1 MLPFRC
7 VVLIFGGVTEQPSVQ
22 ETTSSEQTPPITEQV
37 PPESTDLVIHTSKEK
52 VSVEEP
58 PSKRLKFLFT
68 NSLFQTTSFEYSP
81 TPPRDENKG
90 KGIAIEEEP
99 VKHLMPMLEQGG
111 SDPKTLNLQH
121 FNISGIKMTLEEAQ
135 AQLTEMKRLADR
147 KAKQEKTE
155 QKLTAFSNEELEAQI
170 SYKINNVSKF
180 ATMRIKRNDQ
190 PLSLTVYD
198 KFVLKQLGLSEWI
211 EVHTLA
217 SKNKSKAID
226 ILLKNFKA
234 NFEWIK
240 TQTRKL
246 GIPPPHELSTFRFSA
261 AENKR
266 KRSSEILKEVFMK
279 EDIVVDEMHKNLIP
293 PPRVKGSRGLVIRKQ
308 ESEIFFYSE
317 AEEMFAKLELTT
329 EARNDVTKAS
339 AGIEGL
345 IECKASASNLR
356 HIQVKDIVNE
366 VEDYLKTY
374 SSARIDIS
382 MELYME
388 NREHGRIILE
398 SVKYGPL
405 IWPIIEE
412 NGVIRTKKY
421 VELSPAEKI
430 QADCDVKATNII
442 LQGLPTDIYALIN
455 HHRVAKDLW
464 ERVQLLMQ
472 GTSLRKQERECKLYD
487 EFKRFAHIKGES
499 LHKYYLRFAQLMNNM
514 NIYKMTLQQFQANTK
529 FLNSLP
535 PEWSKF
541 VTDVK
546 LVKDLHTTNFD
557 QIHAYL
563 EQHELHANEVH
574 SGLAVPVFKQGDDPI
589 DAINKIMAFLST
601 VVTCRFPSTNNQLRN
616 SSNPR
621 QQATIQDRRV
631 TVQPL
636 QGRPNSYAAGTS
648 GTRVNTSITGGNYSS
663 QQRVVKCFNCQEEGH
678 MARQCPKPK
687 RKRVAKWF
695 REKVLLVEAQRN
707 GKVLTEEE
715 LEFLVDPGIPEGP
728 VTQTVITNTAAYQA
742 DDLDAYD
749 SDCDDITTAKVALMA
764 NLSRYR
770 SYVLSKVPH
779 SKHTNNYKLN
789 QSVYEISYSEHTY
802 LVNYLEN
809 EITNDSNI
817 IPYSQYLL
825 KTQNAA
831 VHDTNSSTQQDA
843 MILSMFEQ
851 LSHQVTNCNKVNKD
865 NLIANESLSAKVERY
880 KERVKL
886 LEERQNVDLS
896 TREKLIKDD
905 FEKEI
910 NSLKQT
916 LSEQLKK
923 KESLTTTL
931 NVLKNESKEKESKNI
946 DNEIAL
952 EKTLSFQNSFY
963 LKKAQQI
970 RPMLYDGNIIA
981 KETNIISI
989 ADSKETLML
998 EEENRSKM
1006 LLKQTFW
1013 FQISNPS
1020 NESSNPSP
1028 IKVDVPSELPKVSLV
1043 NTSLKRLQS
1052 HLAKFDFVVK
1062 TRITP
1067 SALTKDLINE
1077 IMEVQTVFD
1086 QMEAVVQQYS
1096 VDKRCLEIANKQVL
1110 NENDRLLEQFIP
1122 QDSVIIVVNS
1132 FVDINDSMK
1141 ENVNCIEMCNKSLKL
1156 EAELIKRHN
1165 MTYKQLYNSI
1175 KPTRVRAKEHK
1186 EALIDQLNKKS
1197 VENSDLNAQLQE
1209 KILVITTLKN
1219 DIRKLKGK
1227 DTVNNTAQV
1236 SNATTIASGMY
1247 KLDLI
1252 VEQAKSLNPLDSASY
1267 TTCKYVKLIQELL
1280 GYVRDSCPD
1289 IHKPSEKLVLV
1300 TPKNKV
1306 KKVRFYKPL
1315 TSLNNTQQVESS
1327 KTSYS
1332 NTHVLSSTGVK
1343 CSTSTCRSQPTG
1355 NKRNDRI
1362 SQPSSSNI
1370 KTKVEAQPRKV
1381 NKKNHAVEP
1390 TCNVN
1395 VKHTML
1401 NANSQLICITCKQCM
1416 FDVNHDVCFLDLVNE
1431 MNMRAKSKSKSNKK
1445 SHLHNIWKPMGKIF
1459 TKVGLK
1465 WKPTGRT
1472 FTLAGNSCPLTRITS
1487 TKVVPRK
1494 ETTPHSVETPKP
1506 ELKVYIQRPKQ
1517 VKNVGS
1523 SKKAKI
1529 VESKVANNSEPN
1541 HSCGSNATDVPSSC
1555 SLVNDSYYESV
1566 GISHETLVARTP
1578 QQNGVIERRNYT
1590 LVEAART
1597 MLIYVKAL
1605 LFLWAEPVFDE
1616 FYSPPA
1622 SVASPDPIVE
1632 ASAPVESTG
1641 SPSLTSVDQDEH
1653 SPRTTQPTQQS
1664 QSQDIPLSAEED
1676 SHDLEVAHM
1685 SNDPI
1690 PETVSE
1696 KSSSSDVIH
1705 TNTYKE
1711 ALTHSCW
1718 IDEMQEE
1725 LNEFKCLEVWEL
1737 VPPLDKVMV
1746 ITLKWIYKVKLDEIR
1761 RNLENKAR
1769 LVARGYRR
1777 EEGIDFEESFAPMA
1791 RLVAVWIFLAIT
1803 AHMNMIVYQKDV
1815 KRAFLNDIL
1824 HKEVYVS
1831 QPYGFVDPDNPNHV
1845 YRVKKSL
1852 YRLKQAL
1859 RA

>member
-1 MLPFRC
+1 MTTLAEFII
-7 VVLIFGGVTEQPSVQ
+7 LSGG
-22 ETTSSEQTPPITEQV
+22 
-37 PPESTDLVIHTSKEK
+37 
-52 VSVEEP
+52 
-58 PSKRLKFLFT
+58 
-68 NSLFQTTSFEYSP
+68 
-81 TPPRDENKG
+81 ENR
-90 KGIAIEEEP
+90 P
-99 VKHLMPMLEQGG
+99 PMLNK
-111 SDPKTLNLQH
+111 DL
-121 FNISGIKMTLEEAQ
+121 
-135 AQLTEMKRLADR
+135 
-147 KAKQEKTE
+147 
-155 QKLTAFSNEELEAQI
+155 
-170 SYKINNVSKF
+170 
-180 ATMRIKRNDQ
+180 
-190 PLSLTVYD
+190 YD
-198 KFVLKQLGLSEWI
+198 SWQ
-211 EVHTLA
+211 
-217 SKNKSKAID
+217 
-226 ILLKNFKA
+226 
-234 NFEWIK
+234 
-240 TQTRKL
+240 
-246 GIPPPHELSTFRFSA
+246 
-261 AENKR
+261 
-266 KRSSEILKEVFMK
+266 
-279 EDIVVDEMHKNLIP
+279 
-293 PPRVKGSRGLVIRKQ
+293 SR
-308 ESEIFFYSE
+308 
-317 AEEMFAKLELTT
+317 
-329 EARNDVTKAS
+329 
-339 AGIEGL
+339 
-345 IECKASASNLR
+345 
-356 HIQVKDIVNE
+356 
-366 VEDYLKTY
+366 
-374 SSARIDIS
+374 

-388 NREHGRIILE
+388 NIEHGRMILE
-398 SVKYGPL
+398 SVKNGLL
-405 IWPIIEE
+405 IWPMIEE
-412 NGVIRTKKY
+412 NGVIRIKKY
-421 VELSPAEKI
+421 VELSPAKKI

-442 LQGLPTDIYALIN
+442 LQGLLTDIYAL
-455 HHRVAKDLW
+455 
-464 ERVQLLMQ
+464 
-472 GTSLRKQERECKLYD
+472 
-487 EFKRFAHIKGES
+487 
-499 LHKYYLRFAQLMNNM
+499 
-514 NIYKMTLQQFQANTK
+514 QFQANTK

-1165 MTYKQLYNSI
+1165 MVDQDVYNKLSKDFSELEQHCISLELSIQLNKEIFQKDNSCANQMAPTFNQIASVKKDLDEIETINIKLKHRVSKLIAENKHLKQTYKQLYNSI

-1523 SKKAKI
+1523 SKNAKI
-1529 VESKVANNSEPN
+1529 VESKVANNSKPN